1 MLLLHDMMEGRD
13 NGQLKDL
20 ISETGLQVRMHV
32 RNLQETAEDQRQRF
46 LLQLKNKY
54 IYLTD
59 YEMTEL
65 ILQLSTLW
73 QLPRAVNGQFLVVQ

>member
-46 LLQLKNKY
+46 LLHLKNKY

-65 ILQLSTLW
+65 ILQL
-73 QLPRAVNGQFLVVQ
+73 